1 MLTNDELKKKIISA
15 LQSVEFVTEKGWCG
29 QCISLRLDYSAI
41 ADALIAA
48 GIGDVKDLQVQ
59 VDSLKIT
66 NIALQ
71 AGYDDAE
78 KDRLYWVDKYKE
90 AEHRAEVA
98 EDVIDEF
105 VESVGIQRRIFGLY
119 KNSRTTRR
127 RNAAGGGEMKG
138 YKRLTHK
145 DDIYY
150 VDVINDKHEIVCS
163 PKSDN
168 NLCVVL
174 SAQKIVKLL
183 NRLVELE
190 NIVDN

>member
-1 MLTNDELKKKIISA
+1 
-15 LQSVEFVTEKGWCG
+15 
-29 QCISLRLDYSAI
+29 
-41 ADALIAA
+41 
-48 GIGDVKDLQVQ
+48 
-59 VDSLKIT
+59 
-66 NIALQ
+66 
-71 AGYDDAE
+71 
-78 KDRLYWVDKYKE
+78 
-90 AEHRAEVA
+90 
-98 EDVIDEF
+98 
-105 VESVGIQRRIFGLY
+105 
-119 KNSRTTRR
+119 
-127 RNAAGGGEMKG
+127 MKG

-190 NIVDN
+190 NAIESGELCDREEVKRETAKEILLLLGKGFDETARKDFKDLQWYKQFCRELELRYGIELFGKTEQVGNSDKLEDEE